1 MTLEQIEA
9 TNDAIA
15 LLRGQDLPPKEYFAI
30 PEVGRDIRFSA
41 SNRLARE
48 VRAALTGYAN
58 MIDDFVSQRST
69 P

>member
-15 LLRGQDLPPKEYFAI
+15 LLRGNNLAPKDYFAI

-41 SNRLARE
+41 ANRLACE
-48 VRAALTGYAN
+48 VRAALTGAPEVDWAN
-58 MIDDFVSQRST
+58 VI
-69 P
+69 